1 MAKADVETK
10 VYTEYNEQFQAVAWI
25 ILILLL
31 AEMLILER
39 KNPLFRNI
47 HLFSTKKRSNEY
59 ELSEIYRFVFLLI
72 AATTVH
78 AQKQSVISYEG

>member
-1 MAKADVETK
+1 MCVWTIRTDVETK

-47 HLFSTKKRSNEY
+47 HLFSTKKKE
-59 ELSEIYRFVFLLI
+59 E
-72 AATTVH
+72 
-78 AQKQSVISYEG
+78 